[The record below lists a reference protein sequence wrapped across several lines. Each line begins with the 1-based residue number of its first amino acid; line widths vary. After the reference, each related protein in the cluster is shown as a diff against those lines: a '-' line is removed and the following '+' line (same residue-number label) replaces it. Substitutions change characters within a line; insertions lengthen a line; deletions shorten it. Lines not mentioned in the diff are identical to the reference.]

1 MVSST
6 GKLFKGKGIKQK
18 CFEHARTHEYLE
30 KKKKKNYRQLSLQTK
45 KIILK
50 DVLLIVSQ
58 TI

>member
-30 KKKKKNYRQLSLQTK
+30 KKKKKT
-45 KIILK
+45 
-50 DVLLIVSQ
+50 IVQ
-58 TI
+58 IDQKR